1 MPEAVAGAGWWVP
14 TLATSGCPYRPSRWL
29 RSGPPTLEQYGPR
42 VVRLAVDADRGCCG
56 NGKLGTGGRGSGQRW
71 PPTRWQRRIAGTP
84 STAVGARVRL
94 LGRWQS
100 VPVRVSAGLRM
111 LALEHGA
118 ERSTTVRVQAV
129 AAAEANVV
137 AAAPAGT

>member
-1 MPEAVAGAGWWVP
+1 M
-14 TLATSGCPYRPSRWL
+14 
-29 RSGPPTLEQYGPR
+29 
-42 VVRLAVDADRGCCG
+42 
-56 NGKLGTGGRGSGQRW
+56 
-71 PPTRWQRRIAGTP
+71 
-84 STAVGARVRL
+84 AVGARVRL

-100 VPVRVSAGLRM
+100 VPVRVCAGLRM

-137 AAAPAGT
+137 AAAPAGAATAAITTALGQVVSACKLR